1 MSDLT
6 KKRMRYEIL
15 EEVERFLLNRI
26 SSVEEE
32 IEWKS
37 AAREDGEPIPDWRME
52 EIKDHEV
59 KIAEYREVIKVLPKL
74 G

>member
-1 MSDLT
+1 MSELT

-15 EEVERFLLNRI
+15 EEVECFLLNRI
-26 SSVEEE
+26 KGCEEE

-37 AAREDGEPIPDWRME
+37 AARDDGEPIPDWRKE
-52 EIKDHEV
+52 EIKDHEA
-59 KIAEYREVIKVLPKL
+59 KIVEYREVIKVLPKI